1 MELSSIQRAI
11 KNSGGR
17 VGNFDET
24 EMLFISEELDQH
36 GEFLNDLFVE
46 SIEEKGL
53 IDTEEL
59 VDNITYGQ
67 SMMGNSPYLFFKF
80 PIHGRFIEINFH
92 RKKNSISDA
101 IDAFALVNSIRRRK
115 TAKKKKKDTRWYTR
129 NVYGSLNRLLS
140 RLATNYSQAEIA
152 RLKGILEHSG
162 ISSKPS
168 VTLHL

>member
-1 MELSSIQRAI
+1 MALSSIQQAI
-11 KNSGGR
+11 KRSGGR
-17 VGNFDET
+17 VGNFDDT

-36 GEFLNDLFVE
+36 GEYLSDLFVE

-80 PIHGRFIEINFH
+80 PLHGRFIEINFH
-92 RKKNSISDA
+92 RKKNSIQDA
-101 IDAFALVNSIRRRK
+101 IDAFALTNSIKRRQQ
-115 TAKKKKKDTRWYTR
+115 AKKKKKDTRWYTR

-152 RLKGILEHSG
+152 RLKNILEHSG
-162 ISSKPS
+162 SLDKPS
-168 VTLHL
+168 LTLHL